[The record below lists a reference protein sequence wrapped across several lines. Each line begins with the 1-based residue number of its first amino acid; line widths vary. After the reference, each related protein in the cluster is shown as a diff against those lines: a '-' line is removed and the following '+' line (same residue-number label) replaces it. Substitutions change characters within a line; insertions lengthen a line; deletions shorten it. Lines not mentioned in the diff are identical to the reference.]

1 MHLALGVDH
10 RILRFEVAIDDTF
23 IVQEVEGDKETGDIV
38 FDHIEGLSLDPANDV
53 EHLLAVDVLHDEL
66 DRFLINGLLFKILLL
81 DDGLLR
87 FLLADVLLGEALDG
101 EEVDTELHI
110 FTRNT
115 WPDFLSPAS

>member
-1 MHLALGVDH
+1 MRLALGVDH

-66 DRFLINGLLFKILLL
+66 DKFLMGKMVFSLKF
-81 DDGLLR
+81 
-87 FLLADVLLGEALDG
+87 FCWM
-101 EEVDTELHI
+101 T
-110 FTRNT
+110 
-115 WPDFLSPAS
+115 ASCASS